1 MHQRPSKFLCCLDSS
16 LSRRHRRH
24 PLVVRQKFNRSC
36 NAFAPR
42 LCYKTSVAPVVFRGV
57 PQIPSFRAVRAPSL
71 PDGGWF
77 VHQDFCSRRSQR
89 VSVEIECTVEGLVS
103 RETRVKPRRPQQ
115 VESDHGLRDQ
125 SIPKVHREV
134 RIARRQ
140 SCNQVRLERLDRA
153 FGSVRSVQVWG
164 HQCERNALLLKVRYE
179 SLWALI
185 IQELY
190 LGCEPALRKMR
201 VKSDLLRD

>member
-1 MHQRPSKFLCCLDSS
+1 M
-16 LSRRHRRH
+16 
-24 PLVVRQKFNRSC
+24 
-36 NAFAPR
+36 
-42 LCYKTSVAPVVFRGV
+42 
-57 PQIPSFRAVRAPSL
+57 
-71 PDGGWF
+71 
-77 VHQDFCSRRSQR
+77 
-89 VSVEIECTVEGLVS
+89 SVEIECTVEGLVG

-115 VESDHGLRDQ
+115 VESDYGLRDQ

-134 RIARRQ
+134 WIARRQ

-153 FGSVRSVQVWG
+153 FGGVRSVQVWG
-164 HQCERNALLLKVRYE
+164 HQCERNALLLEVLYE

-185 IQELY
+185 VQELY